1 MAEKPA
7 PFRVHFDDGSH
18 WDTSALDAHEARKFA
33 KTVSDQRRTV
43 IRKIKL
49 IRENERG

>member
-1 MAEKPA
+1 MAEKPL

-18 WDTSALDAHEARKFA
+18 WDTNAVDAQEARKFA
-33 KTVSDQRRTV
+33 KPVSDQRRTV

-49 IRENERG
+49 IRENV